1 MVLEEMGWSGANW
14 IHSAQIGTSCTL
26 L

>member
-14 IHSAQIGTSCTL
+14 IHLAQIGTSCTL